1 MLNNIKLTLE
11 YDGTNYYGWQ
21 KQKELKTIQGE
32 IEEAIEL
39 VTKEYCEVT
48 GSSRTDAGVHAK
60 GFVANFK
67 TNSKVPPAKF
77 REALNVKLPEDIV
90 IIKSEQVED
99 DFHARYC
106 AKGKTYEYYILNSEV
121 PSALMRNQMYHYKYD
136 LDIDA
141 MKIAAK
147 QFIGTHDFAAFKT
160 QGSSVKGTVRTIF
173 DVKVEKE
180 EIVLAIDSMKQVDSI
195 YEEDS
200 ENNKLALIDRVSSE
214 KDETDTMINRIFIKE
229 LLNKMDSRDR
239 QIIMLRYFN
248 GKTQS
253 QVAKMLNISQVQ
265 VSRIEKK
272 ILKLMVKK

>member
-180 EIVLAIDSMKQVDSI
+180 EKVIKISVSGDGFLYNMVRIIVGT
-195 YEEDS
+195 
-200 ENNKLALIDRVSSE
+200 LINVGR
-214 KDETDTMINRIFIKE
+214 
-229 LLNKMDSRDR
+229 
-239 QIIMLRYFN
+239 
-248 GKTQS
+248 GKTDA
-253 QVAKMLNISQVQ
+253 VAISDIINQKDRTLAGDCVPPHGLF
-265 VSRIEKK
+265 
-272 ILKLMVKK
+272 LKEVYY

>member
-1 MLNNIKLTLE
+1 MAKAK
-11 YDGTNYYGWQ
+11 GA
-21 KQKELKTIQGE
+21 KTIQGE

-39 VTKEYCEVT
+39 VTKEYCEDN
-48 GSSRTDAGVHAK
+48 REARELMAGVHAK

-173 DVKVEKE
+173 DVKVEK
-180 EIVLAIDSMKQVDSI
+180 KR
-195 YEEDS
+195 
-200 ENNKLALIDRVSSE
+200 KL
-214 KDETDTMINRIFIKE
+214 
-229 LLNKMDSRDR
+229 
-239 QIIMLRYFN
+239 
-248 GKTQS
+248 
-253 QVAKMLNISQVQ
+253 
-265 VSRIEKK
+265 
-272 ILKLMVKK
+272 

>member
-180 EIVLAIDSMKQVDSI
+180 EKVIKISVSGDGFLYNMVRIIAGTLVDVGLEKIEPEDIPNIILSGKRELAGKTLQP
-195 YEEDS
+195 
-200 ENNKLALIDRVSSE
+200 NGL
-214 KDETDTMINRIFIKE
+214 F
-229 LLNKMDSRDR
+229 LLNVE
-239 QIIMLRYFN
+239 Y
-248 GKTQS
+248 
-253 QVAKMLNISQVQ
+253 
-265 VSRIEKK
+265 
-272 ILKLMVKK
+272 